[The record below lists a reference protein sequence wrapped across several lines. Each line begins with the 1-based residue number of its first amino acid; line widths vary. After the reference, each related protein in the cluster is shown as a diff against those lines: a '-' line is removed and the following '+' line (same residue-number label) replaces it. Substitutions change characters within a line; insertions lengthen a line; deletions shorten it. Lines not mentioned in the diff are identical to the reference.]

1 MLSNLKYRSVGP
13 RLLIAGIVLSSFG
26 LLSSSA
32 PAQSESQEKPTL
44 KHFGSSLDRLRWDK
58 EKQVAVEK
66 TKPVKTG
73 QEAEDVIRVETLL
86 IAADVLVV
94 DRQGRAVTG
103 LTKDD
108 FVIIEE
114 GQPQQIGHF
123 SVGSDLSVS
132 KSIVLIIDYSP
143 SEIPYIAK
151 SVTAAKALVDQLGP
165 KDRMAI
171 VTDDV
176 ELLVG
181 FTGDKKKLKGALG
194 SLIGRIRSG
203 LAGNSEQFAALM
215 ATARELFN
223 GEDIRPII
231 IFQTDGDEIGFLQ
244 PPNENG
250 RALKQRIKP
259 FSLSDILFALDKS
272 RATVYTVIPNIR
284 LIGVPPEELPGR
296 TQEIIDRFTPVI
308 FGFSARR
315 YSRKELLRFADESYL
330 PQQQAAAKVATSTGG
345 WTAFLELPEQAD
357 EIYERIL
364 ADVNSRYVVGYYY
377 PAAKPRDGKRHQF
390 SITVKGHPEYQ
401 IAGRKSYVA
410 PEPNP

>member
-1 MLSNLKYRSVGP
+1 MAFFSL
-13 RLLIAGIVLSSFG
+13 G
-26 LLSSSA
+26 LLSLSA
-32 PAQSESQEKPTL
+32 PAQESQEKPKL

-66 TKPVKTG
+66 TSPVRTRG
-73 QEAEDVIRVETLL
+73 DTEDVIRIETQL
-86 IAADVLVV
+86 IAADVMVV
-94 DRQGRAVTG
+94 DKQGRAVTG

-108 FVIIEE
+108 FVITED
-114 GQPQQIGHF
+114 GQPQPIGHF
-123 SVGSDLSVS
+123 SVGSDLSVP
-132 KSIVLIIDYSP
+132 KSLVLIIDYSP

-203 LAGNSEQFAALM
+203 LSGKSEQFAALM
-215 ATARELFN
+215 AVARELFN
-223 GEDIRPII
+223 NEDIRPII
-231 IFQTDGDEIGFLQ
+231 IFQTDGDELGFLQ

-284 LIGVPPEELPGR
+284 LIGVPPDELPGR
-296 TQEIIDRFTPVI
+296 TQEIIDRGFPVF
-308 FGFSARR
+308 FGSSMRARG
-315 YSRKELLRFADESYL
+315 YSQMELLRFAEESFL

-357 EIYERIL
+357 EIYARIM

-377 PAAKPRDGKRHQF
+377 PAGKPRDGKRHQF

-410 PEPNP
+410 LDPN